1 MAKSPKHKIPIHNSR
16 ILELIYEAK
25 LERKLTQKEIYALI
39 GASANND
46 TAYKA
51 GSIKFTVD
59 QIIAS
64 AREFNV
70 SIDWICGLSSI
81 REPLKPIPPLE
92 KIKRAVKELEDMK
105 KLL

>member
-1 MAKSPKHKIPIHNSR
+1 MAKLTKNKIPIHNER

-25 LERKLTQKEIYALI
+25 LERKLMQKQVYALI

-51 GSIKFTVD
+51 GTIKFTVD
-59 QIIAS
+59 QVIAS
-64 AREFNV
+64 AKEFNV
-70 SIDWICGLSSI
+70 SIDWICGLSTT
-81 REPLKPIPPLE
+81 REPIKSVPPLE